1 MRNGAENNSERM
13 ARPSETTNQP
23 GRESTRPGQP
33 QESETMTR
41 RQPTADQQARLD
53 TFGQTGDRDRDTA
66 TGAAC
71 ELNRIAAGL
80 VREVTRAD
88 SPRDWEAIAEMSSR
102 VGDLARLA
110 TRHARRAIVRSH

>member
-1 MRNGAENNSERM
+1 
-13 ARPSETTNQP
+13 
-23 GRESTRPGQP
+23 
-33 QESETMTR
+33 MTR

-71 ELNRIAAGL
+71 ELTRIAAGL

>member
-13 ARPSETTNQP
+13 ARPSETTNPP
-23 GRESTRPGQP
+23 GRDSTRPGQP

-41 RQPTADQQARLD
+41 RQPTADQRTRLE

-71 ELNRIAAGL
+71 ELRRVAARL
-80 VREVTRAD
+80 VREVARAD
-88 SPRDWEAIAEMSSR
+88 RPRDWQAVAEMASR
-102 VGDLARLA
+102 AGDLARLA
-110 TRHARRAIVRSH
+110 TKHARRAIVRSH